1 MGESLSCGTQPNGN
15 ESRDGVIEIPTSRD
29 SSSTGH
35 PLAGRDKRG
44 RLAARPEERGEGR
57 RGPSP
62 RVASSAGESC
72 RRRRR
77 RAPGSLSLSLSP
89 SLGCLGPRLP
99 TPESQRPKS
108 ISKFGPRRQL
118 QLQACNWASIMGP
131 TLAMET
137 LQLGLNSGP
146 KLVAGLNNGSKV
158 GNGWRGCVFSIFFQL
173 LPFWFYKFLQKK
185 VQEIFFKK
193 IILIYFKLF

>member
-1 MGESLSCGTQPNGN
+1 
-15 ESRDGVIEIPTSRD
+15 
-29 SSSTGH
+29 
-35 PLAGRDKRG
+35 
-44 RLAARPEERGEGR
+44 
-57 RGPSP
+57 
-62 RVASSAGESC
+62 
-72 RRRRR
+72 
-77 RAPGSLSLSLSP
+77 
-89 SLGCLGPRLP
+89 
-99 TPESQRPKS
+99 
-108 ISKFGPRRQL
+108 
-118 QLQACNWASIMGP
+118 MGP

-185 VQEIFFKK
+185 VQEIFYKK